1 MNAIAKLLAAAAAVL
16 AAGAAQNQAF
26 AQAQRAYP
34 THPVRVVVGFTAGGP
49 TDVIARLVA
58 QKLSDSLGQNFYVE
72 NVAGAGGNVAAAQV
86 ARAPADGYTLHVI
99 STGFMVNPSLYAK
112 GAGYD
117 PVKEF
122 TPVAL
127 LAASPNVISVNPA
140 VPARTAQE
148 LIALIK
154 ANPGKYNFA
163 QPGTGSTPHLNGE
176 LFKLAF
182 GLDLVTVPFNGTAQL
197 VTSTLNGDTPI
208 AFTSLPSA
216 MPIIRDGKLRAIVVL
231 GKSRVDVLPDVPMAA
246 EAGIPGHE
254 GDTVTGI
261 VAPAGT
267 PKEIVDQLNAE
278 IKKALAAADVTEKL
292 KVLGFTPVGSSPEE
306 FGARITAEMTKWDK
320 VIRDAKI
327 RIE

>member
-1 MNAIAKLLAAAAAVL
+1 MNAIIRLLTATAAVL
-16 AAGAAQNQAF
+16 AASAAH
-26 AQAQRAYP
+26 AQAPRPYP

-72 NVAGAGGNVAAAQV
+72 NVAGAGGNIAAAQV
-86 ARAPADGYTLHVI
+86 AKAPADGYTLHVV
-99 STGFMVNPSLYAK
+99 STGFIVNPSLYAK

-117 PVKEF
+117 PVKDF
-122 TPVAL
+122 APLAV
-127 LAASPNVISVNPA
+127 LAASPNVITVNPA
-140 VPARTAQE
+140 VPAKTVPE
-148 LIALIK
+148 LIALVK

-182 GLDLVTVPFNGTAQL
+182 GLDLVTVPFNGTPQL

-216 MPIIRDGKLRAIVVL
+216 MPIIRDGKLRPLVVL
-231 GKSRVDVLPDVPMAA
+231 SKTRVDILPDIPTTT

-254 GDTVTGI
+254 GDTVSGI
-261 VAPAGT
+261 VAPVGT
-267 PKEIVDQLNAE
+267 PKAVVDQLNAE
-278 IKKALAAADVTEKL
+278 IKKLIALPDVAEKL
-292 KVLGFTPVGSSPEE
+292 KALGFTPVASTPDE
-306 FGARITAEMTKWDK
+306 FAVRINAEIAKWDK

>member
-1 MNAIAKLLAAAAAVL
+1 
-16 AAGAAQNQAF
+16 
-26 AQAQRAYP
+26 
-34 THPVRVVVGFTAGGP
+34 
-49 TDVIARLVA
+49 
-58 QKLSDSLGQNFYVE
+58 
-72 NVAGAGGNVAAAQV
+72 V
-86 ARAPADGYTLHVI
+86 ARAPADGYTLHVV
-99 STGFMVNPSLYAK
+99 STGFIVNPSLYAK

-117 PVKEF
+117 PVKDF
-122 TPVAL
+122 TPVSL

-140 VPARTAQE
+140 VPAKTAQE
-148 LIALIK
+148 LIALVK
-154 ANPGKYNFA
+154 ANPGRYNFA

-197 VTSTLNGDTPI
+197 LTSTLNGDTPI

-216 MPIIRDGKLRAIVVL
+216 MPIIRDGKLRALVVL
-231 GKSRVDVLPDVPMAA
+231 SKTRVDVLPDVPMAT

-254 GDTVTGI
+254 GDTVSGI

-267 PKEIVDQLNAE
+267 PKEIVDQLNVE
-278 IKKALAAADVTEKL
+278 IKKLAALPDVTAKL
-292 KVLGFTPVGSSPEE
+292 TALGFTPVASNPEE
-306 FGARITAEMTKWDK
+306 FRARIASEMAKWDK